1 MFLIIDLTFKKKIK
15 YLNPGQCVFISSNA
29 KIYTLQGVTDQHS
42 CKCSAEPSVL
52 YCIRRLKNILP
63 RHIVSLQ
70 NKCAKTLRNS

>member
-15 YLNPGQCVFISSNA
+15 YLNPGQCVLISSNA

-52 YCIRRLKNILP
+52 YTPFKKYTASPHC
-63 RHIVSLQ
+63 VF
-70 NKCAKTLRNS
+70 AK